1 MSPRKHHSIRIKNH
15 VVENILASIFGAS
28 LVAVLTTWSPLF
40 IGLTVVS
47 FVGLVYAD
55 KVDIEEEEETEEKDA

>member
-1 MSPRKHHSIRIKNH
+1 MSPRKHHSVRVKNH

-28 LVAVLTTWSPLF
+28 LITALSTAAPLF

-47 FVGLVYAD
+47 LIGLIYAD
-55 KVDIEEEEETEEKDA
+55 RADIEEEETKEKNA